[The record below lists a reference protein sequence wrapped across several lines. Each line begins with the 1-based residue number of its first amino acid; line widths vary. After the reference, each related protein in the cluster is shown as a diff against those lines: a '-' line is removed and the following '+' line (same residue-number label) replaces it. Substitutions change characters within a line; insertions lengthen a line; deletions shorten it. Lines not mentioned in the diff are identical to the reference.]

1 MPGRSAAAL
10 LALLVC
16 AAPLAAEEKPPALEI
31 RLDYVKQEGSLS
43 SKKEGEAWVLLG
55 PVELE
60 RPGLFSLRATQ
71 AILWIDPLASKHLF
85 TLLEGGGADRR
96 SVPVWA
102 VRSIYAE
109 GGATPAVLQA
119 EGGVYRCSSFFYDF
133 QAHRGLLLDA
143 ELRLRLPGKQED
155 REPIVLRAQRMRAT
169 GAGEMRADDVEIFS
183 TSYVE
188 PEIALH
194 VKRLHL
200 TNPSVKAALERLD
213 RVTARRGQLGG
224 PTMQEVEDAVGALEK
239 AATER
244 AGARLS
250 LHGLS
255 ARAFGVPLFGW
266 PKVATDLSESPM
278 RYEVE
283 VGSRGQL
290 HSGVRLGVG
299 MQLSPLDQDFRF
311 MFGAGYYDRRGPLVD
326 LEWEL
331 NRLGGRGKGRS
342 FTVFL
347 RDHGS
352 DFGIEPPTR
361 NRFWTQHR
369 YRFEIDPEWRLDG
382 EFSDLS
388 DALWLRAY
396 DEREFKEGK
405 AQETLLF
412 LRRRD
417 EIGYVTV
424 TGKVRTL
431 GFQDEVEERP
441 RAAAILPVLDLVTV
455 GGTVL
460 QLAGMV
466 EAASLRHRR
475 GDGAP
480 LPDFDTLRVDADP
493 TLFASFSAGPVRIV
507 PSLVFRYTGYE
518 ESLAGA
524 QLHRFAGTAALRA
537 DTQASRWHGD
547 RLHIV
552 NVSLEFEDLYALSA
566 HADELFPLD
575 ATDRLARYEML
586 GVRVRNRLLRRA
598 ADGMQTY
605 VSLEFFAAWFPG
617 GERPLGA
624 RGDGLFETDLDWM
637 PTDALEV
644 RARSS
649 LELERGSLETA
660 ALEAVWNARPDL
672 SVGAGIRHLERD
684 SDILTGSAELEVDT
698 RWRLLF
704 FSQFDLR
711 GEDWLDT
718 GLVIQRLG
726 QSLAV
731 GVRIAFDPGD
741 GDFSLS
747 LKLDLLARF
756 RDKKPR
762 DAARQAFR
770 WNER

>member
-1 MPGRSAAAL
+1 MPGRTAAAL

-16 AAPLAAEEKPPALEI
+16 VARLAAEEEPPPFEI
-31 RLDYVKQEGSLS
+31 RLDYVKQEASLS
-43 SKKEGEAWVLLG
+43 SEESGEAWVLLG
-55 PVELE
+55 PVELA
-60 RPGLFSLRATQ
+60 RPGLFSLRAVQ
-71 AILWIDPLASKHLF
+71 AIVWIDPLASKHLF

-96 SVPVWA
+96 SVPAWA
-102 VRSIYAE
+102 VRAIYAE
-109 GGATPAVLQA
+109 GAATPAVFQA
-119 EGGVYRCSSFFYDF
+119 EGRVYRCSSFFYDF
-133 QAHRGLLLDA
+133 LAHRGLLLDA
-143 ELRLRLPGKQED
+143 EIRLRLPGVQEE
-155 REPIVLRAQRMRAT
+155 REPVVLRAQRMRAT
-169 GAGEMRADDVEIFS
+169 GPGQLRAEEVSIFS

-188 PEIALH
+188 PEIALQ
-194 VKRLHL
+194 VKRLQL

-213 RVTARRGQLGG
+213 RVTARRGDLGG
-224 PTMQEVEDAVGALEK
+224 PTAQEFEDAVGALEK
-239 AATER
+239 AASDR
-244 AGARLS
+244 AGARLT

-266 PKVATDLSESPM
+266 PKLSTDLSDSPM

-290 HSGVRLGVG
+290 NTGVRLGVG

-311 MFGAGYYDRRGPLVD
+311 LFGAGYYDRRGPLVD

-331 NRLGGRGKGRS
+331 NRLGGRVKGRS
-342 FTVFL
+342 FTVLL
-347 RDHGS
+347 RDHGT

-369 YRFEIDPEWRLDG
+369 VRFEIDPEWRLDG

-388 DALWLRAY
+388 DSLWLRVY

-405 AQETLLF
+405 AQETLLT

-424 TGKVRTL
+424 TGKVRTI

-441 RAAAILPVLDLVTV
+441 RVAAILPVLDLVTV
-455 GGTVL
+455 GATVL

-475 GDGAP
+475 GDGFP

-493 TLFASFSAGPVRIV
+493 TLLASFSAGPVRIV

-524 QLHRFAGTAALRA
+524 QLHRFAGTASIRA
-537 DTQASRWHGD
+537 DTQLSRWRGD

-566 HADELFPLD
+566 QADELFPLD

-586 GVRVRNRLLRRA
+586 GARVRNRLLRRTA
-598 ADGMQTY
+598 EGLRTY
-605 VSLEFFAAWFPG
+605 VSLELFAAWFPG

-624 RGDGLFETDLDWM
+624 RGDGLFEIDLEWL
-637 PTDALEV
+637 PTSDLEV

-660 ALEAVWNARPDL
+660 SLEAVWNARRDL
-672 SVGAGIRHLERD
+672 SLGAGIRHLEGD
-684 SDILTGSAELEVDT
+684 SDILTGSAELEVET
-698 RWRLLF
+698 RWRLLV
-704 FSQFDLR
+704 FSQFELR
-711 GEDWLDT
+711 GQDWLDT
-718 GLVIQRLG
+718 GFLIQRLG
-726 QSLAV
+726 QTLAV

-741 GDFSLS
+741 GDFSMS
-747 LKLDLLARF
+747 LQVDLLARF
-756 RDKKPR
+756 RDRKPL
-762 DAARQAFR
+762 DAARRAFR